1 MSVLS
6 RERASE
12 AGAGD
17 PGGLRQLAVVVVPVV
32 KRAGMT
38 ARDGARNA
46 ATWAAPRVE
55 GARAWTA
62 PRIESGGLAIR
73 DTVGPR
79 ICDVLV
85 ATARRVEVVEVSA
98 PPADAAAP
106 RRRWLRA
113 TAGMVL
119 LGAAGAVA
127 AAVLQRRKAA
137 RTGGA
142 PGDAGAGDTSPQAAP
157 DGQPGAEADGRTDAD
172 GPAGADNSRPSPAA

>member
-12 AGAGD
+12 AGD
-17 PGGLRQLAVVVVPVV
+17 PGGLRHLAVVVVPVV
-32 KRAGMT
+32 KRAAMT
-38 ARDGARNA
+38 ARDGARSA
-46 ATWAAPRVE
+46 ATWAAPRVD

-62 PRIESGGLAIR
+62 PRIEWGGLAIR

-85 ATARRVEVVEVSA
+85 ATARRVEAST
-98 PPADAAAP
+98 PRADAAAP
-106 RRRWLRA
+106 RRRWLEA

-119 LGAAGAVA
+119 LGAAGAIA

-137 RTGGA
+137 GTGEA
-142 PGDAGAGDTSPQAAP
+142 PGDAGAGDASPQAAP
-157 DGQPGAEADGRTDAD
+157 DRQPGAEADGRTEAD
-172 GPAGADNSRPSPAA
+172 GPAGAENSRPSPAA

>member
-38 ARDGARNA
+38 ARDGARSA
-46 ATWAAPRVE
+46 ATWAAPRVD

-62 PRIESGGLAIR
+62 PRIEGSGLAIR

-79 ICDVLV
+79 IYEVLV
-85 ATARRVEVVEVSA
+85 ATARRVEVTA
-98 PPADAAAP
+98 PRADTAAP
-106 RRRWLRA
+106 RRRWLQA

-119 LGAAGAVA
+119 LAAAGAAA
-127 AAVLQRRKAA
+127 AAVIQRRKAGA
-137 RTGGA
+137 GGA
-142 PGDAGAGDTSPQAAP
+142 PGDAGAGDPSPQAAP
-157 DGQPGAEADGRTDAD
+157 DGQPRAEADGGAEAD
-172 GPAGADNSRPSPAA
+172 GPAGAENSNPSPAA